1 MDYFK
6 TGCEICWVFPFPD
19 FFFEISKKMLLILR
33 NKKYSNHV
41 GVICNLL
48 KILDEIFSYLIQVQ
62 DEAPPF

>member
-1 MDYFK
+1 
-6 TGCEICWVFPFPD
+6 
-19 FFFEISKKMLLILR
+19 MLLILR